1 MPADMWR
8 QFAYAL
14 TIALVF
20 LAGVAFVEIVSPN
33 FQNGCSL

>member
-1 MPADMWR
+1 MGTDMWR

-14 TIALVF
+14 TVALVF
-20 LAGVAFVEIVSPN
+20 LAGVAFVVIVSPN

>member
-14 TIALVF
+14 AIALVF
-20 LAGVAFVEIVSPN
+20 LAGVAFVVIVSPN